1 MCSHVVKKH
10 FFELRNPFLPV
21 NYFRCKNITIIS
33 SKTCISF
40 LTKNSNVHIVQCTTH
55 TLVNPHRTLFI
66 HIFICLTDPPIK

>member
-10 FFELRNPFLPV
+10 FFELRNPFIPM

-55 TLVNPHRTLFI
+55 TLVKALFTFSFASQT
-66 HIFICLTDPPIK
+66 HQ